1 MKTLISTLMT
11 VLLWG
16 AFPTS
21 AMADECT
28 PAFPGAVGCQVTV
41 NQGWDSE
48 KQNDFWFTGQGSNII
63 PYGWFLNLE
72 QANNADLFRDP
83 SNINFYGYLP
93 QNKQGP
99 ESLNPDGL
107 PIGFTKDD
115 TFASGQYRKISKKWL
130 GLTCAACHT
139 GQLEYKGRTVLID
152 GAPAM
157 ADFQSFFED
166 MTTAMRATLNNPE
179 KFMKFAAKVAEYNR
193 KNNEETTDESTLK
206 KHLIVV
212 TEIFE
217 KRNVWNSGK
226 IRFGNARLDALG
238 SILNQVLVAHEL
250 PLKEGLVNA
259 PVSYPFIW
267 DTPQLDLVQWN
278 GSVSNAGLGAV
289 GRNIGE
295 VIGVFGSLNT
305 NRDITNGTPVPDY
318 QNSVN
323 IVHLGKLEDLIWYLN
338 SPKWEDVWD
347 GTDLS
352 TINTHLKEFGKRI
365 YAKKCIGCHALPID
379 RDKQNSKYKATIKAT
394 MISIGYVG
402 TDPTAAVNFVTRRD
416 SIGDIDLDK
425 SIGKILKGSVAGV
438 LIHELQKN
446 KRATLITIKAGQP
459 TDVQEIITDL
469 ANKILK
475 GDETG
480 FSDNKRI
487 MSADFF
493 RALKDK
499 IDAREMRILKK
510 RKQEQRQYMQNLKA
524 KNQKLWEKLTEK
536 LKEEKCEPPLC
547 YKARPLNGVWAT
559 GPYLHNGSVRTIRQ
573 LLIPSERETKFRVGS
588 RRFDPEGMGFIDAGN
603 FVMNTTLEGNF
614 NTGHEF
620 FGTDFKDDND
630 ILLGLLEYLKT
641 L

>member
-1 MKTLISTLMT
+1 MKTFISTLMA

-21 AMADECT
+21 ATEDECT

-41 NQGWDSE
+41 DQGWDSE

-72 QANNADLFRDP
+72 QANSADLFRDP

-93 QNKQGP
+93 QGKQGP

-115 TFASGQYRKISKKWL
+115 TLASGQYRKISKKWL
-130 GLTCAACHT
+130 GVTCAACHT

-166 MTTAMRATLNNPE
+166 MTTAMRATLNNPT
-179 KFMKFAAKVAEYNR
+179 KFTKFAAKVAEYNR

-295 VIGVFGSLNT
+295 VIGVFGSLKPK
-305 NRDITNGTPVPDY
+305 RRY

-323 IVHLGKLEDLIWYLN
+323 IAHLGKLEDLIWDLK

-352 TINTHLKEFGKRI
+352 TINIYRKKVGKRV
-365 YAKKCIGCHALPID
+365 YAEKCIGCHALPVD
-379 RDKQNSKYKATIKAT
+379 RDERDFEIKAT
-394 MISIGYVG
+394 MVSIGYVG
-402 TDPTAAVNFVTRRD
+402 TDPTAAVNFVTRGD

-425 SIGKILKGSVAGV
+425 SIKKILKASVGRV
-438 LIHELQKN
+438 LVNGFFAN
-446 KRATLITIKAGQP
+446 KRKMLETIKVGQP
-459 TDVQEIITDL
+459 IDIKIFIGKKADEFLTGLEEAVRGKKLEMIKEFLDAMNIKQQEWQL
-469 ANKILK
+469 EEWKKKKREGKSENKIAEAK
-475 GDETG
+475 
-480 FSDNKRI
+480 
-487 MSADFF
+487 AC
-493 RALKDK
+493 AK
-499 IDAREMRILKK
+499 I
-510 RKQEQRQYMQNLKA
+510 
-524 KNQKLWEKLTEK
+524 
-536 LKEEKCEPPLC
+536 PLC

-573 LLIPSERETKFRVGS
+573 LLIPSERETEFRVGS
-588 RRFDPEGMGFIDAGN
+588 RRFDPEGMGFVDAGN

-630 ILLGLLEYLKT
+630 SLLGLLEYLKT